1 MQMENMINLFGNS
14 SVEVSEETNRAV
26 LLHQDIIFNRDQT
39 AAHLYKMCCQLK
51 EMRDSGLYARLG
63 FSDFDGYV
71 EKAVNIKKRQAYN
84 YIRIIEQLGDDFV
97 QSNAQLGVTKLAL
110 LTDVSPMDR
119 EEFVE
124 NNNIDDMTVK
134 ELEKQ
139 IEELKAQTA
148 QLSMFEEK
156 NASLEEE
163 IQNLRTALAED
174 LPEGESELAEEVENL
189 RRELEETKEAL
200 LNADQLSDEGL
211 EKIRTQIKAEFAVE
225 KKDAVEKAVKK
236 AEKDAEKKIEE
247 AKQKAAD
254 ETAAKLK
261 EELEISEKEKAEAL
275 AKAEAFKKQYA
286 INSNTD
292 IKMFEFVF
300 TACQEQLD
308 KLITILGKV
317 KASDEETYK
326 KLANAV
332 QALGKQITE
341 AAQ

>member
-1 MQMENMINLFGNS
+1 MENVITLFGENE
-14 SVEVSEETNRAV
+14 VEVSEETQRAY
-26 LLHQDIIFNRDQT
+26 LLHQEIIFNRDQA

-51 EMRDSGLYARLG
+51 EMRDSGLYEKLG

-71 EKAVNIKKRQAYN
+71 EKAANIKKRQAYN

-119 EEFVE
+119 EEFINE
-124 NNNIDDMTVK
+124 NDIESMTVK

-148 QLSMFEEK
+148 QLSLFEEE
-156 NASLEEE
+156 NTSLKEEV
-163 IQNLRTALAED
+163 QNLRDALAED
-174 LPEGESELAEEVENL
+174 MSDDEAELIEQVENL
-189 RRELEETKEAL
+189 KKELKETKEAL

-225 KKDAVEKAVKK
+225 KKAAVEKAVKK

-247 AKQKAAD
+247 AKQKAAE
-254 ETAAKLK
+254 ETTEKLK
-261 EELEISEKEKAEAL
+261 AELDVAEKEKAEAL

-317 KASDEETYK
+317 KTSDEETYK
-326 KLANAV
+326 KLSNAV
-332 QALGKQITE
+332 QALGKQIAE